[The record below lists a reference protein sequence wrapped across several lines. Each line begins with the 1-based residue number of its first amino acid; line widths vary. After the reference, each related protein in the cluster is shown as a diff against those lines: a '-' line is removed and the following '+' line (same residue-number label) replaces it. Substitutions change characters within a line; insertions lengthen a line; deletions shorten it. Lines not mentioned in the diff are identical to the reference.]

1 MLAEVRFFGLYSR
14 PACHPPPPAHPH
26 PRPPWAENPRPDPH
40 MSDLARL
47 TFCHCRL
54 ESAVAAVGSVQCSL
68 ASVAMIAT
76 TPFFQVRLRS
86 PALESRKDLPFM
98 FRNSF
103 AVSFAAALTAVV
115 LAVGS
120 AKAEVVYG
128 NLGSSGTNAIAST
141 GGVGIASAIWRAIG
155 FTVSGTNL
163 QLDTATIG
171 FNVSAAG
178 SATIRLDLY
187 TNGSGTT
194 PGTSLFNTSQLL
206 AANTVNQPITFN
218 FGQLLTSGSTYWIV
232 AQRTAGTGVVTW
244 RPASPQTAPGTQNS
258 SGWTS
263 LGNVTGITSSNS
275 GTSWGSTGNGQSSSI
290 SLTAVVPEP
299 STWAMAG
306 AGLALAGTYGVHRR
320 RRRVSGKNA

>member
-1 MLAEVRFFGLYSR
+1 
-14 PACHPPPPAHPH
+14 
-26 PRPPWAENPRPDPH
+26 
-40 MSDLARL
+40 
-47 TFCHCRL
+47 
-54 ESAVAAVGSVQCSL
+54 
-68 ASVAMIAT
+68 
-76 TPFFQVRLRS
+76 
-86 PALESRKDLPFM
+86 M

-115 LAVGS
+115 LSVGS

-128 NLGSSGTNAIAST
+128 NLGSSGTNAIASS
-141 GGVGIASAIWRAIG
+141 GGIGLNSTTWRAIG
-155 FTVSGTNL
+155 FTVGGTNL

-171 FNVSAAG
+171 FDVNSLG
-178 SATIRLDLY
+178 SATVRLDLY

-194 PGTSLFNTSQLL
+194 PGTSFFNTSQLL

-232 AQRTAGTGVVTW
+232 AQKTSGAGVLAW
-244 RPASPQTAPGTQNS
+244 RPANPQAAPVTQNS
-258 SGWTS
+258 SGWAN

-275 GTSWGSTGNGQSSSI
+275 GTSWGSTGNGSSNSI
-290 SLTAVVPEP
+290 SLTAIVPEP